1 MTPWDP
7 ATVRLLDEAAEV
19 RREAVDAVD
28 ATALPGRYA
37 LRQALLADED
47 AEVRAS
53 AARRLGD
60 TRDRRFT
67 PALLEA
73 LFDPMPSVRDRAWRA
88 LARLGAREL
97 LPYADRALR
106 EEPVWWVRR
115 AAIRASASVAG
126 SGALELLLRALE
138 DPFWRVRNAAVQA
151 LGWLGETD
159 AEVRQRV
166 HAAGEGA
173 GPGAVRAAV
182 SYLKG
187 VWSDSTSV
195 PSDEA
200 LRPPARGAREDGLED
215 EDPAVVTARLERMPA
230 SAVPPVKLVEWLG
243 DPHEALR
250 ALARGR
256 LLERRDPEAIRLA
269 MRWLDEPRIP
279 HAAEEVR
286 SLLGRLDLDELAL
299 ATRILGESPRP
310 GAVAWAAWV
319 AVRRDQPDLLERV
332 RMLARHEEPAVRRA
346 AISGLVHEPS
356 SRELVLAALGDPDA
370 SVREEVLSAWE
381 RRPPAPSAIMAFARA
396 LIAFAPRA
404 LSARER
410 RAVVEAAGSLG
421 DEALLARASMDE
433 EMSVRSVALSER
445 AVRGSLTPLERQE
458 ALQHEDPWIR
468 AAVLDLPSA
477 CRVCVSDPDF
487 SVRRMALDLMVSHA
501 AKLSPE
507 DVRAVA
513 LAVSSS
519 PDPWMR
525 ARGADL
531 LRAEG
536 SGEELEALLR
546 LSLDPSPMARA
557 AAATGLEECA
567 TLEARL
573 AALLRGPS
581 RTLDAEVRT
590 SAYTWLL
597 RRADAAAFEQLCT
610 ALRDSSEPERV
621 VAHLEAMTL
630 VFPDELVA
638 AAPDIERR
646 RPSRPRKEKT
656 APRGAPPQPPTR
668 ASWRALG
675 NTGLTLSPLVLSGAN
690 GLSPA
695 SFTEAH
701 EAGVNAFFWE
711 PDYAQLTRFL
721 RASRSYR
728 PGRVFVAGTY
738 HSGAEAIRRDV
749 ESALRQ
755 LRTDWLDVFL
765 LYWVRSPERLRPED
779 FAALEQLRAEGKLR
793 AFGFS
798 THLRDVAVEAL
809 RRHLWPVVMT
819 RHSAAHP
826 GAEAALLP
834 EAARRGT
841 GVLTFTATCYG
852 RLLRPTAGMPSDV
865 ALPSAVDCYRYSLS
879 QPGVSAC
886 LSAPRSHR
894 ELMQNLEVL
903 ARPWMVPEALEAMRV
918 HGARVRARN
927 QQFNALVRQAP
938 GGTRDTLLELL
949 EEDEPLPT

>member
-7 ATVRLLDEAAEV
+7 ATVRLLDEAAEA
-19 RREAVDAVD
+19 RREAVEAVD
-28 ATALPGRYA
+28 TTALPGRYA

-60 TRDRRFT
+60 TRDRRFAA
-67 PALLEA
+67 ALIEA

-97 LPYADRALR
+97 LPYADRAVR

-115 AAIRASASVAG
+115 AAIRAAASVAG

-159 AEVRQRV
+159 AAVRQRV
-166 HAAGEGA
+166 RGAGEGA
-173 GPGAVRAAV
+173 GSGPVRAAV
-182 SYLKG
+182 SYLEG
-187 VWSDSTSV
+187 VWGASGPVAGDAV
-195 PSDEA
+195 LLA
-200 LRPPARGAREDGLED
+200 PARAAVREEALED

-230 SAVPPVKLVEWLG
+230 LAVPPVKLVEWLG

-250 ALARGR
+250 TLARRR
-256 LLERRDPEAIRLA
+256 LIERRDPEAIRLA
-269 MRWLDEPRIP
+269 MRWLEEPRVP

-286 SLLGRLDLDELAL
+286 SLLGRLDVDELAL
-299 ATRILGESPRP
+299 AARILGEPPRP
-310 GAVAWAAWV
+310 GAVAWAAWI
-319 AVRRDQPDLLERV
+319 AVRRDQADLVERV
-332 RMLARHEEPAVRRA
+332 RALARHEEPAVRRA
-346 AISGLVHEPS
+346 AISGLVHDPA
-356 SRELVLAALGDPDA
+356 SRELVLAALEDPDA
-370 SVREEVLSAWE
+370 SVREEVLAAWE

-396 LIAFAPRA
+396 LAAFAPRA
-404 LSARER
+404 RAPRER
-410 RAVVEAAGSLG
+410 RAVVEAAGCLG
-421 DEALLARASMDE
+421 DEALLVRGCSDE
-433 EMSVRSVALSER
+433 DVSVRSVALSER
-445 AVRGSLTPLERQE
+445 AVRGSLTPQECRE
-458 ALQHEDPWIR
+458 ALRHEDPWIR
-468 AAVLDLPSA
+468 TAALDLPSA
-477 CRVCVSDPDF
+477 CEACVGDQDF
-487 SVRRMALDLMVSHA
+487 SVRRAAMELVVSHA
-501 AKLSPE
+501 AKIPREEVS
-507 DVRAVA
+507 AVA
-513 LAVSSS
+513 LAVAGS

-525 ARGADL
+525 ARAADL
-531 LRAEG
+531 LDAEG

-546 LSLDPSPMARA
+546 LSLDPAPMVRA

-567 TLEARL
+567 TLDARL
-573 AALLRGPS
+573 AALLA
-581 RTLDAEVRT
+581 RTADAEVRT

-597 RRADAAAFEQLCT
+597 RRADTDAFKQLCA
-610 ALRDSSEPERV
+610 ALRNASEPERV

-630 VFPDELVA
+630 VFPDEVVA
-638 AAPDIERR
+638 TAPDIERR
-646 RPSRPRKEKT
+646 RPSRPKKEK
-656 APRGAPPQPPTR
+656 AGSKRAPPEPPTR

-675 NTGLTLSPLVLSGAN
+675 STGITLSPLVLSGAN

-695 SFTEAH
+695 SLTEAH

-711 PDYAQLTRFL
+711 PDYSQLTRFL
-721 RASRSYR
+721 RSSRSHR
-728 PGRVFVAGTY
+728 PGLVFIAGTY

-765 LYWVRSPERLRPED
+765 LFWVRSPERLNPENL
-779 FAALEQLRAEGKLR
+779 AALEQLRTEGKLR

-809 RRHLWPVVMT
+809 RRHPWPVVMT

-826 GAEAALLP
+826 GAEVALFP
-834 EAARRGT
+834 EAAARGT
-841 GVLTFTATCYG
+841 GILTFTATCYG
-852 RLLRPTAGMPSDV
+852 RLLRPTQGMPSD
-865 ALPSAVDCYRYSLS
+865 ATLPSAVDCYRYSLS

-903 ARPWMVPEALEAMRV
+903 DRPWMMPEALEAMRA
-918 HGARVRARN
+918 HGARVRAHNLR
-927 QQFNALVRQAP
+927 FNALVRQAP
-938 GGTRDTLLELL
+938 GGTRDTLLALL